1 MAIEDYE
8 KAGKIAREVLE
19 SGAKTIKP
27 GVKLLEVAESVEN
40 EIRARG
46 AGIAFPVNISI
57 NEQAAHYT
65 PEHGCDKV
73 FGEKDVVKLDV
84 GVHVNGFIG
93 DTALTVDLSGEHG
106 KLLEASEAGLEAAIS
121 GMKPGV
127 EVGEIGALVEA
138 EIKQRGFKP
147 IENLTGHKLEQ
158 FKLHAGTE
166 IPNIKTTSKHKVQEG
181 DVFAIEPFATD
192 GAGHV
197 SDGSQV
203 EIFMFIDKRPVRLRE
218 SRRLM
223 NYADEKFSGLPF
235 AERWLYK
242 DFNSK
247 LLLSS
252 ALRELVGF
260 GVLHPYPI
268 LGDAGKGLVSQ
279 AERTVL
285 VEKDGARVLTK

>member
-1 MAIEDYE
+1 
-8 KAGKIAREVLE
+8 
-19 SGAKTIKP
+19 
-27 GVKLLEVAESVEN
+27 VKLLEIAEGAEAD
-40 EIRARG
+40 IREKG
-46 AGIAFPVNISI
+46 GSIGFPVNISL

-65 PEHGCDKV
+65 PEHKCEKV

-93 DTALTVDLSGEHG
+93 DTAMTIDLSGEHG
-106 KLLEASEAGLEAAIS
+106 KLLEASEAGLEAAIA
-121 GMKPGV
+121 GMKPGAG
-127 EVGEIGALVEA
+127 VGEIGALVEA
-138 EIKQRGFKP
+138 EIKQRGYKP

-158 FKLHAGTE
+158 FRLHAGTE
-166 IPNIKTTSKHKVQEG
+166 IPNIRTASPKTIREG
-181 DVFAIEPFATD
+181 DVFAVEPFATN

-203 EIFMFIDKRPVRLRE
+203 EIFMFLEKRPVRLRE

-223 NYADEKFSGLPF
+223 AYSDEKFSGLPF

-247 LLLSS
+247 LLLGS

-260 GVLHPYPI
+260 GVLRGYPI
-268 LGDAGKGLVSQ
+268 LSDARKGLVSQ
-279 AERTVL
+279 AERTV
-285 VEKDGARVLTK
+285 VIEKDGARVLTK

>member
-19 SGAKTIKP
+19 AWGKKIKP
-27 GVKLLEVAESVEN
+27 GVKLLEIAEGVEG
-40 EIRARG
+40 EILSKG
-46 AGIAFPVNISI
+46 GSIAFPVNISL

-65 PEHGCDKV
+65 PEHKCEKV
-73 FGEKDVVKLDV
+73 FGEKDLVKLDV

-93 DTALTVDLSGEHG
+93 DTALSIDLSGEQG
-106 KLLEASEAGLEAAIS
+106 KLLEASEAGLAAAIA
-121 GMKPGV
+121 GLKPGV

-138 EIKQRGFKP
+138 EIKKMGFKP

-158 FKLHAGTE
+158 FNLHAGTE
-166 IPNIKTTSKHKVQEG
+166 IPNIRTSSPRILQEG
-181 DVFAIEPFATD
+181 DVFAVEPFATN

-203 EIFMFIDKRPVRLRE
+203 EIFMFMEKHPVRLRE
-218 SRRLM
+218 SRRLSS
-223 NYADEKFSGLPF
+223 YADEKFKGLPF

-247 LLLSS
+247 LLLAS

-260 GVLHPYPI
+260 GVLRAYPV
-268 LGDAGKGLVSQ
+268 LSDTKKGLVSQ
-279 AERTVL
+279 AEKTVII
-285 VEKDGARVLTK
+285 EKDGARVLTK

>member
-1 MAIEDYE
+1 MGLEDYE
-8 KAGKIAREVLE
+8 KAGKIAREALE
-19 SGAKTIKP
+19 NWSKKIKP
-27 GVKLLEVAESVEN
+27 GVKLLEIAEGAEG
-40 EIRARG
+40 EIREKG
-46 AGIAFPVNISI
+46 AGLAFPVNISL
-57 NEQAAHYT
+57 NGQAAHYT
-65 PEHGCDKV
+65 PEHKCEKV
-73 FGEKDVVKLDV
+73 FGDKDIVKLDV

-93 DTALTVDLSGEHG
+93 DTALTIDLSGEQG
-106 KLLEASEAGLEAAIS
+106 KLLEASEAGLEAAIA

-138 EIKQRGFKP
+138 EIKKRGFKP
-147 IENLTGHKLEQ
+147 IENLTGHRLEQ

-166 IPNIKTTSKHKVQEG
+166 IPNIKTASPHRIQEG
-181 DVFAIEPFATD
+181 DVFAVEPFATN

-203 EIFMFIDKRPVRLRE
+203 EIFMFLEKRPVRLRE

-223 NYADEKFSGLPF
+223 TYSEEKFSGLPF

-247 LLLSS
+247 LLLAS

-260 GVLHPYPI
+260 GVLRAYPI
-268 LGDAGKGLVSQ
+268 LSDSGKGLVSQ
-279 AERTVL
+279 AEKTVII
-285 VEKDGARVLTK
+285 EKDGARVLTN